1 MVPSYYVLAF
11 SASITMIPRGP
22 IKLPRISLALPVL
35 VADTSGIEAAIEI
48 YLEIAQ
54 APSSFGGPHRV
65 LRGVVSCRVF
75 EALLGVEE
83 MDLAL
88 RVDVR
93 LRMCRYRIISNA
105 SSYLFAFMK

>member
-1 MVPSYYVLAF
+1 
-11 SASITMIPRGP
+11 MIPRGP

-75 EALLGVEE
+75 EALLDVEE

-88 RVDVR
+88 RVDVH
-93 LRMCRYRIISNA
+93 LRMYRCRINA